1 MFRHRLAGLASGDL
15 EVKCPQCQTA
25 NVAEAAFCD
34 ECGARLETN
43 CPSCGEPNRPSAKF
57 CNQCGQAIGQLKTPR
72 LAKFAVPRSY
82 TPSHLAEKILT
93 SRGAIEGE
101 RKLVTNLFA
110 DLKSS
115 MELLADRDPEEA
127 HELLDPVVGHM
138 MDAVHR
144 YEGTVSEVRG
154 DGIMAIFG
162 APVAHEDHAQR
173 ACYAALDMQ
182 AAVRRYSEEVIHT
195 HGVKPQ
201 IRIGLNSGEV
211 VVRAIGSDLRVDYST
226 VGKTTHLAGRM
237 EQLADPGSILL
248 TANTLRLAEGYI
260 EVKPLGP
267 VPVKGLE
274 APVEVF
280 ELTGAGPVRSR
291 LHAAMA
297 RGLTQ
302 FVGRETELA
311 QLHRALGHAADGHG
325 QVAAIVG
332 EAGVGKSRL
341 VWEVVHSHRVE
352 GWVTVQ
358 ASSVSYGKA
367 TPYLPIVDLLKTYF
381 QIESIDDHRTIRERL
396 TGKLLTLDRSLET
409 ILSALLALM
418 DVPVE
423 DKAWDALDARQR
435 RQRILDAVKQ
445 LLLRES
451 RVQPLL
457 VVFEDLHW
465 IDSETQTLLDSLV
478 ESVPT
483 ARLLLLINY
492 RPEYSHRWSNKSYY
506 TQLGLEPLP
515 PESAEEL
522 LTTLLGTD
530 TSLGTLKRFLIE
542 RTEGNPFFLE
552 ESVRALA
559 ETGVL
564 TGEKGRYRTTMPGES
579 VQVPSTVHAVL
590 AARIDRL
597 PPAERQLLS
606 TAAVIGKV
614 IPFALLQAVC
624 EQDEGPL
631 RQALTNLQVTEFL
644 YETALYPEPE
654 YTFKHSLTQEVAYG
668 NLLNE
673 QRRNLHARIVEAI
686 EGIYGDRLNE
696 QVEKLAHHAALAQ
709 QWPRAVQYLRQ
720 AGAKSAARCSYPE
733 AVAYLEQALVAL
745 GHLPETRERQYE
757 EIDLRF
763 SLRSSLQALGD
774 HERVFEHLRDAERL
788 ASALED
794 QDRIGWTSAYL
805 SQYLWRMGNPT
816 QAVELG
822 QRALTIS
829 SSLNDFALDVVSNFF
844 MGQGYFNVGNYGAA
858 IDHCR
863 RNVAALKGDQ
873 IYNRLGLTGLP
884 SVLSRIFLAWS
895 LAERGEFEEAA
906 LHGKEAIKI
915 GEAVGHPYDIA
926 DAQLAM
932 GYIRLLRRELEQAV
946 STLEFTVDL
955 CESGGLG
962 VIHPTAAALLGL
974 AHALS
979 GRLDE
984 ALLAIE
990 ESEVGAPK
998 SRIFIFDTST
1008 ATIAPGTVYLLAGK
1022 LEQAAAMAK
1031 RAFELAAKRG
1041 FRGSLARA
1049 ELLLGQIAARRDPAD
1064 VRQAERHFNRALAK
1078 ADELRMLP
1086 LAAECHCVL
1095 GQLDRDIGNDGDSER
1110 HLATAAQLYAA
1121 MGIDSLLAPAGVA
1134 TK

>member
-1 MFRHRLAGLASGDL
+1 M
-15 EVKCPQCQTA
+15 ECPRCHTV

-34 ECGARLETN
+34 ECGARLESVCSN
-43 CPSCGEPNRPSAKF
+43 CGESNRATAKF
-57 CNQCGQAIGQLKTPR
+57 CNKCGQAIGEPGIASSSPLS
-72 LAKFAVPRSY
+72 KFTEPQSY

-93 SRGAIEGE
+93 SRRAIEGE

-127 HELLDPVVGHM
+127 HKLLDPVVVHM

-182 AAVRRYSEEVIHT
+182 AAIRRYSEEVIHT

-201 IRIGLNSGEV
+201 IRVGLNSGEV
-211 VVRAIGSDLRVDYST
+211 VVRAVGSDLRMDYST

-248 TANTLRLAEGYI
+248 TANTLRLAEGYV
-260 EVKPLGP
+260 EVRPLGP
-267 VPVKGLE
+267 IPVKGLE

-280 ELTGAGPVRSR
+280 ELTGAGTVRSR

-297 RGLTQ
+297 RGLTR

-311 QLHRALGHAADGHG
+311 AIHRALDQTAAARG
-325 QVAAIVG
+325 QIVAIVG

-341 VWEVVHSHRVE
+341 VWEVLHSHRV
-352 GWVTVQ
+352 GDWTIVQ

-367 TPYLPIVDLLKTYF
+367 TPYLPVLDLLKTYF
-381 QIESIDDHRTIRERL
+381 QIENVDEHRTIRERVI
-396 TGKLLTLDRSLET
+396 GKLLALDRALEPT
-409 ILSALLALM
+409 LPAFLALL

-423 DKAWDALDARQR
+423 DTSWDALDARQR

-445 LLLRES
+445 IFLRES
-451 RVQPLL
+451 QVQPLL
-457 VVFEDLHW
+457 LVFEDLHW
-465 IDSETQTLLDSLV
+465 IDSETQTLLDNLV

-483 ARLLLLINY
+483 ASLLLLVNY
-492 RPEYSHRWSNKSYY
+492 RPEYEHRWSNKSFY

-530 TSLGTLKRFLIE
+530 QSLNPLKRHLIE

-564 TGEKGRYRTTMPGES
+564 KGDKGRYRATTPGES
-579 VQVPSTVHAVL
+579 VQMPSTVHAVL

-597 PPAERQLLS
+597 PSAESQLLS
-606 TAAVIGKV
+606 TAAVIGKIV
-614 IPFALLQAVC
+614 PFALLKAVC
-624 EQDEGPL
+624 GQEEDCL
-631 RQALTNLQVTEFL
+631 RQGLANLQVTEFL
-644 YETALYPEPE
+644 YETALYPEHE
-654 YTFKHSLTQEVAYG
+654 FTFKHSLTQEVAYG
-668 NLLNE
+668 ALLHE
-673 QRRNLHARIVEAI
+673 QRRNLHARIVQAI
-686 EGIYGDRLNE
+686 EGIYDGRLNE
-696 QVEKLAHHAALAQ
+696 QVEKLAHHAVLAE
-709 QWPRAVQYLRQ
+709 QWPQAVRYLRQ
-720 AGAKSAARCSYPE
+720 AGDKSAARCSYPE

-745 GHLPETRERQYE
+745 RHLPESRERQHE

-763 SLRSSLQALGD
+763 SLRSSLQALGE

-788 ASALED
+788 ASNLGD
-794 QDRIGWTSAYL
+794 QDRMGWTSAYL
-805 SQYLWRMGNPT
+805 SQYLWRMGNPA
-816 QAVELG
+816 QAAAVG
-822 QRALTIS
+822 QRALTIA
-829 SSLNDFALDVVSNFF
+829 SSLDDFPLDVVSNFF
-844 MGQGYFNVGNYGAA
+844 MGQGYFNVGNYASA

-863 RNVAALKGDQ
+863 RNVAALEGDQ
-873 IYNRLGLTGLP
+873 IFDRLGLTGLP

-895 LAERGEFEEAA
+895 LAEQGEFEEAG
-906 LHGKEAIKI
+906 LHGREAVKI

-926 DAQLAM
+926 DARLAM
-932 GYIRLLRRELEQAV
+932 GHIQLLRRDLEQAV
-946 STLEFTVDL
+946 STLEYTVGV
-955 CESGGLG
+955 CRSGGLG
-962 VIHPTAAALLGL
+962 VILPTATALLGL
-974 AHALS
+974 AYAFS
-979 GRLDE
+979 GRLNE
-984 ALLAIE
+984 ALPMID
-990 ESEVGAPK
+990 ESEASAPE

-1022 LEQAAAMAK
+1022 LEEAASMAK
-1031 RAFELAAKRG
+1031 RAAALATKRG
-1041 FRGSLARA
+1041 FRGSEARA
-1049 ELLLGQIAARRDPAD
+1049 ELLLGQIAARSDPAD
-1064 VRQAERHFNRALAK
+1064 LHQAKQHFDRCIDI
-1078 ADELRMLP
+1078 ADEHGMRP
-1086 LAAECHCVL
+1086 LLAECHSVLARLYRCV
-1095 GQLDRDIGNDGDSER
+1095 GQKDESKR
-1110 HLATAAQLYAA
+1110 HLATAEALYAA
-1121 MGIDSLLAPAGVA
+1121 IGIDNSPAPAG
-1134 TK
+1134 TSE